1 MTDIFYVPSALAIS
15 SENLKLMW
23 QTPLLGML
31 MVFAVLALL
40 WGVLAIFK
48 LVFAGKMPKADKEK
62 KPAPVKKQQEA
73 AKEEAPAVTVTTQK
87 AEQSDAELCA
97 VITAAVAAYMAEDNT
112 EYVGGFRVVS
122 FKRVRGGRAW
132 NNK

>member
-1 MTDIFYVPSALAIS
+1 MTNVFYVPSALAIS

-48 LVFAGKMPKADKEK
+48 LIFAGKTPKADKEK
-62 KPAPVKKQQEA
+62 KQASEKKPREA
-73 AKEEAPAVTVTTQK
+73 AREEGPAVTETQT
-87 AEQSDAELCA
+87 AGQSDAELCA

-112 EYVGGFRVVS
+112 EYAGGFRVVS